1 LFSLLLGLFISNVL
15 DTPKWLKAGIQS
27 EFYIQIGLV
36 LPGASILFTEIMK
49 AGLYGVDQAVIV
61 VVTVWYFTYWIA
73 RKLKVDDE
81 SA

>member
-1 LFSLLLGLFISNVL
+1 LFSLLLGLFISNVS

-49 AGLYGVDQAVIV
+49 AGIYGVDQAVIV
-61 VVTVWYFTYWIA
+61 VVTVWYCTNWIA